1 MGSNKE
7 LRISTLKVH
16 IALEEDRLRS
26 LTAKQ
31 LMAPDTDQL
40 QYLDEI
46 KGLSGKIEQ
55 MKAELRQLQGDS
67 NKPDLRN

>member
-7 LRISTLKVH
+7 LRISSLKIH

-31 LMAPDTDQL
+31 LMAPDTDKL

-46 KGLSGKIEQ
+46 KGLSDNIEQ
-55 MKAELRQLQGDS
+55 MKAELSQLQGS
-67 NKPDLRN
+67 NEPD